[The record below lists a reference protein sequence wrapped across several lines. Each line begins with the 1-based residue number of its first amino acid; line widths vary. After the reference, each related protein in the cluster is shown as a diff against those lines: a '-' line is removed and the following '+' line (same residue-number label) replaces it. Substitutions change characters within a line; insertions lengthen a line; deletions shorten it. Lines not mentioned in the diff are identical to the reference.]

1 MLDAEFGVEEA
12 KELIELGDRSDGGFS
27 AAAGG
32 TLFDGDGGRESGNG
46 VHIRLFKLFD
56 ELASVGIETVEV
68 PALAFAKKK
77 IKSEGA
83 FARTGES
90 RDNDHL
96 ISGNAEIEVLK
107 IVVTCAPN
115 DHLVGKGL
123 FS

>member
-1 MLDAEFGVEEA
+1 MDAEFGVEKA
-12 KELIELGDRSDGGFS
+12 KELIKFGDRSDGGFS

-32 TLFDGDGGRESGNG
+32 ALFDGDGGREAGNG
-46 VHIRLFKLFD
+46 VHIWLFQLFD
-56 ELASVGIETVEV
+56 ELASVGIETVKV

-77 IKSEGA
+77 IEGEGA
-83 FARTGES
+83 FARSGES

-107 IVVTCAPN
+107 IVVTGTPN
-115 DHLVGKGL
+115 DHLVGERL